1 MIKRLVFDVDGTLI
15 SQCDY
20 VSVVTRVLTKIGKY
34 SDEHAEKLLFGVM
47 TYENHFNFYDKNLFI
62 KYLSVVMGIKLNKL
76 DIEILKE
83 EFEKCIPPQN
93 EHLKNTIEKLS
104 EKYELVVLTNFFTK
118 LQKNRLDNMGIGE
131 YFKHFYGEDIIKPN
145 PLAYIKACGEN
156 KPSECVM
163 IGDNIETDIKGAKKA
178 GLKTILV
185 NTKKK
190 DADKIDTLYVRRIE
204 DLNEIIIDRLD
215 KNCNDLER

>member
-1 MIKRLVFDVDGTLI
+1 
-15 SQCDY
+15 
-20 VSVVTRVLTKIGKY
+20 
-34 SDEHAEKLLFGVM
+34 
-47 TYENHFNFYDKNLFI
+47 
-62 KYLSVVMGIKLNKL
+62 
-76 DIEILKE
+76 
-83 EFEKCIPPQN
+83 
-93 EHLKNTIEKLS
+93 
-104 EKYELVVLTNFFTK
+104 
-118 LQKNRLDNMGIGE
+118 
-131 YFKHFYGEDIIKPN
+131 
-145 PLAYIKACGEN
+145 
-156 KPSECVM
+156 M